1 MRRRVSSASAR
12 LAADV
17 HSFARSPFRENR
29 RGTTK
34 NLAGK
39 KSRFFARRTVQ
50 RESLW
55 TQYYQYWYGLAR
67 ECWDASR
74 DPSSR
79 RLVSTTAR
87 AHPARNRNLW

>member
-1 MRRRVSSASAR
+1 MRRRGPKASAR
-12 LAADV
+12 LTADV
-17 HSFARSPFRENR
+17 HSFARPVPGKQKGDHEKSR
-29 RGTTK
+29 
-34 NLAGK
+34 GK
-39 KSRFFARRTVQ
+39 KISIFRAADCA
-50 RESLW
+50 EGELW

-87 AHPARNRNLW
+87 AHPARNRKLW